1 MRGAWLAWLGL
12 LLFLSAC
19 GKAGSQTE
27 DPPVTAPSPS
37 FCAER
42 STQGVPSTDSL
53 VLYEVNLRA
62 FSRSGDLA
70 GLTAQL
76 GRLDSLGVN
85 GLWLMPIYPQGQK
98 KSINSP
104 YSIRDYRAVAAEYGR
119 LADLRA
125 LVQAAHQRGMVVL
138 LDWVANHTA
147 WDHPW
152 ISEHPDWYTRD
163 DKGQIVHPPGTSWE
177 DVADLNYARDSLRHA
192 MIAALQFW
200 LCETGIDGFRCD
212 YADGV
217 PFDFWQQAIDSLG
230 NLPGSRPI
238 MLAEGDR
245 ADHFQ
250 AGFDLIFGW
259 HFYGVLQA
267 VFGGDPA
274 WRLAAENRSSYL
286 SVPPDGD
293 ILRFTTNHDESA
305 WHATPPQLF
314 GGQEGA
320 LAAYAA
326 MLFTG
331 GTPLLYSS
339 QEVGRVRTLPFFSR
353 DPIDWQARPPVQAR
367 YRTLLQAYRALPA
380 LQSDEN
386 HLLPGE
392 HVLGLRKSAG
402 GDTVWALVN
411 LRNSDQ
417 RLPFP
422 SALKGRRMEDLLSQD
437 TLTLGRN
444 LLFSPYEY
452 RLLKSLP

>member
-1 MRGAWLAWLGL
+1 MRSAWIFFMAL
-12 LLFLSAC
+12 LLIGAAC
-19 GKAGSQTE
+19 DKPGTGEKE
-27 DPPVTAPSPS
+27 PPAPPAEPS

-42 STQGVPSTDSL
+42 SPMATLGTDSL

-62 FSRSGDLA
+62 FSKTGDLA
-70 GLTAQL
+70 GVTAQL

-85 GLWLMPIYPQGQK
+85 GLWLMPIYPVGQK

-104 YSIRDYRAVAAEYGR
+104 YSIRDHRAVAPEYGSR
-119 LADLRA
+119 ADLRA

-152 ISEHPDWYTRD
+152 ISEHPEWYTQD
-163 DKGQIVHPPGTSWE
+163 DNGQIVHPPGTSWE
-177 DVADLNYARDSLRHA
+177 DVADLNFARDSMGEA
-192 MIAALQFW
+192 MIDAMQFW

-217 PFDFWQQAIDSLG
+217 PFDFWRQAIDSLQT
-230 NLPGSRPI
+230 LPGSHPL

-259 HFYGVLQA
+259 NFYGTIQA

-274 WRLAAENRSSYL
+274 WRLAAENRSDYL

-314 GGQEGA
+314 GGQDGA

-331 GTPLLYSS
+331 GTPLVYSS
-339 QEVGRVRTLPFFSR
+339 QEVGRTRILPFFSR
-353 DPIDWQARPPVQAR
+353 DPIDWRARSQVQDR
-367 YRTLLQAYRALPA
+367 YRKLLQAYRAQAA
-380 LQSDEN
+380 LRSDEN
-386 HLLPGE
+386 HLLPEE

-402 GDTVWALVN
+402 RDTVWALVN
-411 LRNSDQ
+411 VRDSPQ
-417 RLPFP
+417 RFSFP
-422 SALKGRRMEDLLSQD
+422 TSLKGRLMRDVLSDD
-437 TLTLGRN
+437 TLTLASD
-444 LLFSPYEY
+444 LLFSPYQY
-452 RLLKSLP
+452 RLLKPLP